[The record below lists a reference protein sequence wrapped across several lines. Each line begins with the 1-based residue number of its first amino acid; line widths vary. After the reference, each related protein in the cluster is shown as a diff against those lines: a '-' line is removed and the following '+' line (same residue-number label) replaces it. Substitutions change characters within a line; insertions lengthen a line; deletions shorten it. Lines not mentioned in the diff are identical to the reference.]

1 MTNLQNCVILWLSYK
16 RQCSCECCFFC
27 YSLVK
32 QLLDSFKTVMY
43 RVYSYYL
50 G

>member
-27 YSLVK
+27 YSLVDYK
-32 QLLDSFKTVMY
+32 LVLRLYNYT
-43 RVYSYYL
+43 R
-50 G
+50 